1 MERKNNNQQGQ
12 TEDGQPKKPS
22 GGFIAAHVGKFAGKR
37 PKRVLGIMAAL
48 ASLSL
53 CLTVFQYLRIGR
65 SARERP
71 NADNIM
77 KGAKNSLIQPFDAAK
92 NVMEMKGIMEEL
104 KYYEQKADLT
114 KEDSTRIWYL
124 INKSKKY
131 GNEQKDKP

>member
-1 MERKNNNQQGQ
+1 MERKNSVPQEQ

-22 GGFIAAHVGKFAGKR
+22 AGSIAAHVRKFVGER
-37 PKRVLGIMAAL
+37 PKRVLGIMAVL
-48 ASLSL
+48 AALSL

-65 SARERP
+65 SAGERP

-77 KGAKNSLIQPFDAAK
+77 KGAKNSLSQPFDAAK
-92 NVMEMKGIMEEL
+92 NAMELKRIMEEL

-114 KEDSTRIWYL
+114 KEDSARIWYL
-124 INKSKKY
+124 INKSKKH